1 MPRHREPA
9 RQHHVRRAIAILAGN
24 DHEIVFRHYLAEP
37 RRAMRQ
43 RRQRLQVAAKTTRL
57 LKAHR
62 SGGLIACP
70 RQFAEQ
76 RPTTPAQKTYRA
88 THSFAVSVDVDTH
101 VARRGAATH
110 LAIDARREI
119 LVRIQL
125 AGARAQ
131 SEDSRERTN
140 RMLDAA

>member
-62 SGGLIACP
+62 SGSLIASP

-76 RPTTPAQKTYRA
+76 RTATPAQKTNRA
-88 THSFAVSVDVDTH
+88 THSLAVSVDVDTH
-101 VARRGAATH
+101 VARRSAATH
-110 LAIDARREI
+110 PAVDTRREI
-119 LVRIQL
+119 LVRRKF
-125 AGARAQ
+125 ARACAQ
-131 SEDSRERTN
+131 PENSRE
-140 RMLDAA
+140 